1 MSSKLN
7 YTWDSNFK
15 NLLSVVSRNYT
26 HGSLIEDSDKFYV
39 SWRNYTHGIVILRY
53 WLVLCVSLRNCR
65 VFFWWNEAD
74 KCLICCLTSGMVLM
88 AIYWIQFIWLKGLQ
102 MCIGLQHWRN
112 KKQTLQQIKVCFS
125 HCLLKWSLMFCS
137 ENHYENNNT
146 AEFSVINKIVY
157 LMSHGIPN
165 CKQIDFDLLWVQ
177 WLVFFRIKRYPILY
191 SVNATNYSKMFLDF
205 IFVMHNSSD

>member
-1 MSSKLN
+1 
-7 YTWDSNFK
+7 
-15 NLLSVVSRNYT
+15 
-26 HGSLIEDSDKFYV
+26 
-39 SWRNYTHGIVILRY
+39 
-53 WLVLCVSLRNCR
+53 
-65 VFFWWNEAD
+65 
-74 KCLICCLTSGMVLM
+74 
-88 AIYWIQFIWLKGLQ
+88 
-102 MCIGLQHWRN
+102 
-112 KKQTLQQIKVCFS
+112 
-125 HCLLKWSLMFCS
+125 MFCS